1 MVWGR
6 EFSGATASM
15 FENDRHID
23 KGFFNTLSVPA
34 KIYEN
39 CDGKVGG
46 DYFEWREGQ
55 RDGWECE
62 DADVLIY

>member
-1 MVWGR
+1 MGA

-15 FENDRHID
+15 FENDSHID
-23 KGFFNTLSVPA
+23 KRLFNTLSVPA
-34 KIYEN
+34 KIDET
-39 CDGKVGG
+39 CDYKIGG
-46 DYFEWREGQ
+46 DYFEWKEGR

>member
-1 MVWGR
+1 
-6 EFSGATASM
+6 M
-15 FENDRHID
+15 FENERHID